1 MPGVGVSCCRK
12 SSDSKG
18 GGLVEVGEPVE
29 DGLFTSAGLIGGEC
43 AACRQRHFPRADT
56 CPWCGTPDVSE
67 VTLSTEGRLWA
78 WTAVNTPP
86 PGYEGAVPYGF
97 GVVELDH
104 DNLQVVTR
112 LVEAD
117 PSALQAGTAL
127 RFTVVPLDG
136 ETTTWAYGPS

>member
-1 MPGVGVSCCRK
+1 M
-12 SSDSKG
+12 
-18 GGLVEVGEPVE
+18 EVGEPVE